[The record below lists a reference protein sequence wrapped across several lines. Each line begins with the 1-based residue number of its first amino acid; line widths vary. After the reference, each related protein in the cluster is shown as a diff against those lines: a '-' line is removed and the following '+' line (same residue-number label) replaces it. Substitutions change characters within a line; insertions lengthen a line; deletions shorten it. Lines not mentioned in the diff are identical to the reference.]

1 MSDSVARFDVRVE
14 DYDRYRPSYPP
25 AVIEEIL
32 AGLAR
37 PLIADIGAGTGQ
49 STRLFAARGMDFIAI
64 EPNDGM
70 REGLVARLPRA
81 DVRKA
86 TAEETGLDSESIDL
100 VTMFQAFQW
109 CDGNLALAEFARILK
124 PGGRAAVVW
133 NVPQLK
139 DPFSKA
145 YDELNDKHGETEL
158 MESLPAASGEG
169 KMLLMSPLFRNGR
182 RFEAENE
189 QVLDRESFRGRIRS
203 ISYMPPPGPKL
214 DAVLAEGDEIFEKF
228 AGRRATIPL
237 VYRTVAFIAERA

>member
-25 AVIEEIL
+25 AVLDEIL
-32 AGLAR
+32 AGLDR

-49 STRLFAARGMDFIAI
+49 STRLFAARGIPFIAI

-70 REGLVARLPRA
+70 RNALIARLPEA
-81 DVRKA
+81 DARKA
-86 TAEETGLDSESIDL
+86 TAEHTGLDSESVDL

-109 CDGNLALAEFARILK
+109 CDGNLALAEFARILR
-124 PGGRAAVVW
+124 PGGRAAVIW
-133 NVPQLK
+133 NIPQLK

-145 YDELNDKHGETEL
+145 YDELNDKHGEAEL

-169 KMLLMSPLFRNGR
+169 KMLLNSPLFRNGR

-189 QVLDRESFRGRIRS
+189 QVLDRDAFRGRIRS

-214 DAVLAEGDEIFEKF
+214 DAVLAEGDAIFEKF